1 MTASSMGG
9 VERTVRAMPT
19 LIRVGLAEAMAYRAE
34 LLVWVLTTTMP
45 LVMLPLWQAVA
56 ETGPVRGYTSD
67 DFLAYFLATFM
78 VRQITSAWASWTI
91 NYEVRNG
98 TLALRLMRPIHPFW
112 AYAIENL
119 AALPLRLV
127 VAGPVAIAALVW
139 TSHEHLTTSPAML
152 AIFAAA
158 LVGAWAVTFLAHVA
172 VGTLSLWTQSS
183 IKVMDVWTAG
193 FFVFSGYLV
202 PIAVFPAWIGWLPD
216 WLPFRY
222 QLGFPV
228 EVLTSHL
235 TLDRALTMLGA
246 QWAYVVGLG
255 LLCVVLWKRGLERF
269 QAHGG

>member
-1 MTASSMGG
+1 MT
-9 VERTVRAMPT
+9 RTLRAMPT
-19 LIRVGLAEAMAYRAE
+19 LMRVGFAEAMAYRAE

-45 LVMLPLWQAVA
+45 LVMLPLWMAVA
-56 ETGPVRGYTSD
+56 ETGPVRGFTGD
-67 DFLAYFLATFM
+67 DFVAYFLTTFV

-91 NYEVRNG
+91 NYEVKNG

-127 VAGPVAIAALVW
+127 VAGPIAVGALLV
-139 TSHEHLTTSPAML
+139 TSREQLTSDPALL
-152 AIFAAA
+152 AIFFAS
-158 LVGAWAVTFLAHVA
+158 LVGAWAITFLAHVA

-183 IKVMDVWTAG
+183 IKIMDVWTAG

-202 PIAVFPAWIGWLPD
+202 PIALFPDALREIPE

-228 EVLTSHL
+228 EVLTRETSVSN
-235 TLDRALTMLGA
+235 ALGMLA
-246 QWAYVVGLG
+246 RQWLWVLGLG
-255 LLCVVLWKRGLERF
+255 ITCVALWNRGLRRF
-269 QAHGG
+269 QAFGG

>member
-1 MTASSMGG
+1 MGS
-9 VERTVRAMPT
+9 VERTLRAMPT

-34 LLVWVLTTTMP
+34 LLIWVLTTTMP

-56 ETGPVRGYTSD
+56 ETGPVAGFTRD

-91 NYEVRNG
+91 NYEVKNG

-119 AALPLRLV
+119 AALPLRLA
-127 VAGPVAIAALVW
+127 VAGPIALAALVI
-139 TSHEHLTTSPAML
+139 TSSSHLTRSPAML
-152 AIFAAA
+152 AIVVVS
-158 LVGAWAVTFLAHVA
+158 LVGAWAITFLAHIA

-202 PIAVFPAWIGWLPD
+202 PIAVFPEAIRWLPA

-228 EVLTSHL
+228 E
-235 TLDRALTMLGA
+235 ALTNRLSLSEALGMLA
-246 QWAYVVGLG
+246 WQWGYVAGLAVI
-255 LLCVVLWKRGLERF
+255 CVVLWKRGLARF
-269 QAHGG
+269 QAYGG

>member
-1 MTASSMGG
+1 MIGA
-9 VERTVRAMPT
+9 RTLRAMPT
-19 LIRVGLAEAMAYRAE
+19 LVRVGLAEAMAYRAE
-34 LLVWVLTTTMP
+34 LLIWVLTTTMP

-56 ETGPVRGYTSD
+56 ETGPVRGFTSD

-78 VRQITSAWASWTI
+78 VRQVTSAWASWTI
-91 NYEVRNG
+91 NYEVKNG

-119 AALPLRLV
+119 AALPLRLA
-127 VAGPVAIAALVW
+127 VAGPIALAALII
-139 TSHEHLTTSPAML
+139 TSHAELTRSPAMI
-152 AIFAAA
+152 AIVLVA
-158 LVGAWAVTFLAHVA
+158 LVGAWAITFLAHVA

-183 IKVMDVWTAG
+183 IKIMDVWTAG

-202 PIAVFPAWIGWLPD
+202 PIALFPDWIAWLPD

-228 EVLTSHL
+228 EALTSRL
-235 TLDRALTMLGA
+235 TLEQALAMLGR
-246 QWAYVVGLG
+246 QWAFVAALG
-255 LLCVVLWKRGLERF
+255 MLCVVLWNRGLRRF